1 MINIQNLVFYILMF
15 LIIGILV
22 IVLMPSK
29 NKSLILE
36 NYFKKSKLFIVP
48 IIILVLSILCFCI
61 YTSIKMP
68 YTVSVQNV
76 VFIFILLFNWGIF
89 NFYET
94 ERKLAFLFFLLNL
107 FFIVMYIRWS
117 INVHIQ
123 LALLYYAMLF
133 IGFHIFEET
142 FTKRFYLRTKI
153 IITGYYKKSELFKL
167 VLWFFLIFIPSLIKH
182 PIVIF
187 TVYQPLMFHCYLFE
201 YDFLLLFFFIYIL
214 WVGLLF
220 LPVNFKITWIFLTT
234 CQIYF
239 SRRACLHYVGNIC
252 LIERSKK

>member
-61 YTSIKMP
+61 YT
-68 YTVSVQNV
+68 VSVQNV

-117 INVHIQ
+117 INAHIQ

-153 IITGYYKKSELFKL
+153 IITGYYKKSVLFKL

-182 PIVIF
+182 PIVIV
-187 TVYQPLMFHCYLFE
+187 TEQIICIE
-201 YDFLLLFFFIYIL
+201 
-214 WVGLLF
+214 
-220 LPVNFKITWIFLTT
+220 VNIALKVKPNLAPNKQIRVINITTMAEKISRYSFKIGLSADDRRPTLRIVQFLMA
-234 CQIYF
+234 
-239 SRRACLHYVGNIC
+239 S
-252 LIERSKK
+252 